1 MLGSLQPHRWNLRLS
16 IQPPELPPAPVAAEG
31 HWQPLPSRGALFAA
45 IGAGLTMAITL
56 ALAAGALTLV
66 LRSPHWPLIAAAGA
80 VIGLLWGGWFG
91 WRRQR
96 LTFWRLDA
104 QALGVRRGHL
114 WQSESRVPVSRVQH
128 LDLRRGPL
136 ERAAG
141 LATLT
146 VHTAGTRLN
155 TVAIAGLDHAD
166 AERLRDRLARQLD
179 HDDDAL

>member
-1 MLGSLQPHRWNLRLS
+1 MS
-16 IQPPELPPAPVAAEG
+16 IQPPELPPAPAAVDG
-31 HWQPLPSRGALFAA
+31 DWQPLPPRGALFAA
-45 IGAGLTMAITL
+45 IGTGLTMAITFT
-56 ALAAGALTLV
+56 LAAGALALA
-66 LRSPHWPLIAAAGA
+66 LRSPHWLLMALAGT
-80 VIGLLWGGWFG
+80 VVGLLSGGWFG

-96 LTFWRLDA
+96 LTFWRLDT
-104 QALGVRRGHL
+104 QALGVRRGHM
-114 WQSESRVPVSRVQH
+114 WQSESRVPISRVQH

-146 VHTAGTRLN
+146 VHTAGTRMN

-166 AERLRDRLARQLD
+166 AEHLRDRLAHQLD